1 MSKAYPQKQSSGSA
15 IPGILIGIV
24 LMLGGTWISVQT
36 HHAIE
41 ALKNGETPHG
51 PMAGLAGPISQLEG
65 QGIPLDPGKTLAT
78 IGVFLILFPVIKS
91 FFLTPL
97 TSAIQERNTDLER
110 TFAEAEQLRSEMQQM
125 RSSYEQQLAQTQA
138 EARDQIQSTIREAQ
152 NLRQTLM
159 AEAAERSD
167 AMIERAHA
175 EIAAERDKVLTEL
188 RTQVTDLALRAAE
201 RVIGANMDTTA
212 NRRLV
217 DEFIDQVEVAR

>member
-24 LMLGGTWISVQT
+24 LMLGGTWASTSI
-36 HHAIE
+36 HHDIE
-41 ALKNGETPHG
+41 ALRVNDAPHG
-51 PMAGLAGPISQLEG
+51 PLAGVAQALYQLEG

-91 FFLTPL
+91 FFLNPL
-97 TSAIQERNTDLER
+97 TGAINERNTDLER
-110 TFAEAEQLRSEMQQM
+110 TFSEAEQLRNEMQQM
-125 RSSYEQQLAQTQA
+125 RASYEQQLATTQA
-138 EARDQIQSTIREAQ
+138 EAREQIQSTIREAQ

-159 AEAAERSD
+159 AEAAERAD
-167 AMIERAHA
+167 ALVERAQQ
-175 EIAAERDKVLTEL
+175 EIASERDRVISDL
-188 RTQVTDLALRAAE
+188 RIQVTDLALTAAE

-217 DEFIDQVEVAR
+217 DDFISQVEVAR